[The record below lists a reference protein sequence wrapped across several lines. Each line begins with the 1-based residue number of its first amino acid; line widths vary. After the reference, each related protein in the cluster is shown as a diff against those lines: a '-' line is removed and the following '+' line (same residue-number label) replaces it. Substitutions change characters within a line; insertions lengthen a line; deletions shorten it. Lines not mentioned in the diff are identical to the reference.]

1 MIAERKDVEKYLA
14 DFEKKAEVAYRN
26 YQDSGMASYE
36 RSYRKNQDLAECLK
50 IALQTD
56 TDRTN
61 DRERKASNIRKIAD
75 ALEEKEYTKKE
86 VKEILLKIAYI

>member
-26 YQDSGMASYE
+26 YQDSGMTSYE

-56 TDRTN
+56 TDRTSE
-61 DRERKASNIRKIAD
+61 RERRANNIIKIAE

-86 VKEILLKIAYI
+86 VKEILFNIAYM

>member
-1 MIAERKDVEKYLA
+1 MIAERKNIEKYLA
-14 DFEKKAEVAYRN
+14 DFEKKAAEAYMN

-61 DRERKASNIRKIAD
+61 DRERRTNNIRKIAD
-75 ALEEKEYTKKE
+75 ALEEKEYTKKD
-86 VKEILLKIAYI
+86 VKEILLNIAYI